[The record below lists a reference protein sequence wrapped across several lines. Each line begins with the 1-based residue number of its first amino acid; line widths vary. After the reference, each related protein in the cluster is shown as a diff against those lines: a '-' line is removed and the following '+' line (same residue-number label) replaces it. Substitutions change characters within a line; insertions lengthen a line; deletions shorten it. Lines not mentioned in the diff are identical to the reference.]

1 MVVVEVVVGEVV
13 VVVAVVAVEEEEE
26 VVAVVVAA
34 EMVRTT
40 GVSAKSSMSRRKEP
54 VAFLETAP
62 PGQNFIRVARPEVHM
77 YQRWFRFYI
86 GQKV

>member
-1 MVVVEVVVGEVV
+1 MVVVVVAVGEVV
-13 VVVAVVAVEEEEE
+13 VVVVVVAVEI
-26 VVAVVVAA
+26 AS
-34 EMVRTT
+34 MVRTT
-40 GVSAKSSMSRRKEP
+40 GVSAESSMSRRKEP